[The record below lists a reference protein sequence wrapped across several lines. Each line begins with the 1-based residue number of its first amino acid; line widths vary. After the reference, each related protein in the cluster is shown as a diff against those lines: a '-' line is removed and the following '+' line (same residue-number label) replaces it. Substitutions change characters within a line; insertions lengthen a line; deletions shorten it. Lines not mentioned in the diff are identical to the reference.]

1 MRYHLKC
8 LFLLTADTSHVQLP
22 HSLVVLDKTPQ
33 RTPETRTKTDGAA
46 RTQAGT
52 WSKSPSFPPRSSLR
66 ADGFGSGERISWE
79 SRWDARCQHAPAV
92 SEHPQA
98 ARLRRKVGSPD
109 WISVCL
115 SVCCWAPSHV
125 HQTFLGSSVNRK
137 VCCWFFWWLLFS
149 GLHIRPGGVRLDFQ
163 KVFLSLPFWVRS
175 FVKLWIPLLHP
186 LSRVNYYSTPPLPSG
201 LWVSMF
207 GWIIS
212 HGKKKML
219 IMPLT
224 PGSSVPSAPFST
236 LHREVFFSSIFC
248 FEELPNSPLVCCV
261 LIFHSC

>member
-1 MRYHLKC
+1 MSLP
-8 LFLLTADTSHVQLP
+8 P
-22 HSLVVLDKTPQ
+22 HSWHFTCATSSFTGSVRQDP
-33 RTPETRTKTDGAA
+33 AA
-46 RTQAGT
+46 HSWNENENWRCSTHTGRHMVQE
-52 WSKSPSFPPRSSLR
+52 PIFPPKKQPPRGRVRIRGTDLLGKPVRRPLPACSGSLWASSSSSAQAQGRLSRLDLCLLLSTLTRSPNFR
-66 ADGFGSGERISWE
+66 
-79 SRWDARCQHAPAV
+79 
-92 SEHPQA
+92 
-98 ARLRRKVGSPD
+98 
-109 WISVCL
+109 
-115 SVCCWAPSHV
+115 
-125 HQTFLGSSVNRK
+125 TFLGSSVNRK